1 MKGGAVAPQNTFLD
15 NILRRSNELR
25 KYTSNFDV
33 DFGIRRFMKCLLSN
47 MPSNLNRFIIAL
59 LRDLGRYFQNMFHRM

>member
-25 KYTSNFDV
+25 KYTSNFDI
-33 DFGIRRFMKCLLSN
+33 DLGIRRLMKCLLN
-47 MPSNLNRFIIAL
+47 DMPSNFNRFIIAL
-59 LRDLGRYFQNMFHRM
+59 LRDLGR